1 MSAPVEPGFG
11 YDYPLIIKN
20 LLVTPLRQHPDQE
33 IVYRDLRRFT
43 YRQFGE
49 RLARFGSALARLGVR
64 HGDVVGVMDWD
75 SHRYLESFFAIPMS
89 GAVLLTVN
97 VRLSPEQIL
106 YTLNHAQA
114 RVILCNAEFF
124 SVLQALRPLLSH
136 AEIFV
141 CLTEDGVVPGAHADS
156 AFASSVHA
164 DGPLAPS
171 LHADSAFAPGTR
183 ANGTFAWDGEYEALL
198 AAADPAHAFPDFDE
212 RTTATTFYTT
222 GTTGDPKGVYYSH
235 RQVVLHTLSGLG
247 NMEFRADDVYMP
259 ITPMFHVHGWGNPFN
274 ATARGLKQVYPGRY
288 QPDTLV
294 KLFVQEGV
302 TFSHCV
308 PTILQ
313 MFLDAAEGVDLS
325 RWRVIIGGSQMP
337 RTLARAALDRG
348 VDVYSGYGMSETGPI
363 VTLARV
369 PPELRDGGQ
378 GELTYRCRAG
388 RPVPLCDVRI
398 MDPEM
403 RELPHDGVSTGEV
416 VMRSPWLTQGYLGNA
431 AASRALWHGGWLH
444 TGDIGFIDPHGFLQ
458 ITDRI
463 KDVVKTGGEWV
474 SSLQLEDIIAEHP
487 SVAEVAVIGVADE
500 RWGERPLAIIVPK
513 AGAAADEAGLRAHV
527 LAHVMQRVEQGII
540 SKFAV
545 PDRVEFVEHIA
556 RTSVGKLDKKALRA
570 QFGP

>member
-89 GAVLLTVN
+89 GATLLTVN
-97 VRLSPEQIL
+97 VRLSAEQIL

-114 RVILCNAEFF
+114 RVILCNAGFF
-124 SVLQALRPLLSH
+124 SILQALQPQLTH

-141 CLTEDGVVPGAHADS
+141 CLTEDGILPAAHAQD
-156 AFASSVHA
+156 
-164 DGPLAPS
+164 P
-171 LHADSAFAPGTR
+171 
-183 ANGTFAWDGEYEALL
+183 FAWDGEYEALL
-198 AAADPAHAFPDFDE
+198 AAADPAHEFPDFDE

-222 GTTGDPKGVYYSH
+222 GTTGNPKGVYYSH

-247 NMEFRADDVYMP
+247 TMEFRPDDVYMP

-325 RWRVIIGGSQMP
+325 KWRVIIGGSQMP
-337 RTLARAALDRG
+337 RALARAALDRG

-369 PPELRDGGQ
+369 PPELRDGGD

-431 AASRALWHGGWLH
+431 EASRALWHGGWLH
-444 TGDIGFIDPHGFLQ
+444 TGDIGCIDAHGFLQ

-487 SVAEVAVIGVADE
+487 CVSEVAVIGVADE

-527 LAHVMQRVEQGII
+527 MARVEQGII

-545 PDRVEFVEHIA
+545 PDRLEFVDRIA